1 MVAGR
6 QLRHALAEAMRIIR
20 MTPCEHKI
28 GICRCPYERFHY
40 YQEPDSS
47 WSPWLMALLA
57 STATREAASFMEASL
72 ILQLETNGLNIG
84 NNRNWTTSCDY
95 GGEGPNRQDEAH
107 LEQYV
112 YLAVK
117 PLPLSAEELRA
128 AASAPMKPIGDI
140 TQNRS
145 GTCLHADTVNGFVS
159 DLSRRLAGPNDLVL
173 PPGTTMELA
182 VSSAH
187 RLGMPSGPKT
197 NG

>member
-1 MVAGR
+1 MVHGGGTSPSLNNPEQKWPLWGRGVTDLRPWEPRSMVAGR

-57 STATREAASFMEASL
+57 STATREAASVMEASL
-72 ILQLETNGLNIG
+72 ILQLETNGLNIE

-117 PLPLSAEELRA
+117 PLPLSAAWGNE
-128 AASAPMKPIGDI
+128 
-140 TQNRS
+140 S
-145 GTCLHADTVNGFVS
+145 GCISPD
-159 DLSRRLAGPNDLVL
+159 
-173 PPGTTMELA
+173 E
-182 VSSAH
+182 AH
-187 RLGMPSGPKT
+187 RRHKAEPFRYLSACRHRQWIC
-197 NG
+197 

>member
-1 MVAGR
+1 
-6 QLRHALAEAMRIIR
+6 
-20 MTPCEHKI
+20 
-28 GICRCPYERFHY
+28 
-40 YQEPDSS
+40 
-47 WSPWLMALLA
+47 MALLA
-57 STATREAASFMEASL
+57 STATREAASVMEASL
-72 ILQLETNGLNIG
+72 ILQLETNGLNIE

-95 GGEGPNRQDEAH
+95 GGEGPNHQDEAH

-117 PLPLSAEELRA
+117 PLPLSAEESRA

-159 DLSRRLAGPNDLVL
+159 DLSRRLVGPNDLAL
-173 PPGTTMELA
+173 RPGTTMELA
-182 VSSAH
+182 VSASAH
-187 RLGMPSGPKT
+187 GLGMPNGPKT